1 MILWYKNAIVSFLR
15 DHSKCDFLIFNALNY
30 TKKRFVYFPLDLIY
44 VFVPAIQIELR
55 NNLED
60 KQKLTMQTTK
70 YKGNEKMVALSESKH
85 KKCIFDD

>member
-1 MILWYKNAIVSFLR
+1 MILWY
-15 DHSKCDFLIFNALNY
+15 KCDFLIFNALNY

-44 VFVPAIQIELR
+44 VFVPAIQIELL

-60 KQKLTMQTTK
+60 KQKENIDWP
-70 YKGNEKMVALSESKH
+70 YKPQNTRGNEKMVALSESKH

>member
-1 MILWYKNAIVSFLR
+1 MFLANLFASMCVVNQRRELLFMIQWYKNATVSFLR

-44 VFVPAIQIELR
+44 VFVPAIQIELL

-60 KQKLTMQTTK
+60 KQKE
-70 YKGNEKMVALSESKH
+70 N
-85 KKCIFDD
+85 ID